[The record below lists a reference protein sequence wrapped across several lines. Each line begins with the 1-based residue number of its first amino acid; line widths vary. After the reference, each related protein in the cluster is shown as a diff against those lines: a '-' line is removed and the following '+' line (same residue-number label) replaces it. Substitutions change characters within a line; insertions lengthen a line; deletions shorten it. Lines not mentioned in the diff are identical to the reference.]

1 MAGSRVGRAGQADG
15 FRRVVESSSGCCQ
28 SFTVP
33 SLSVPVASAQ
43 FHAHQKNRN
52 NLMKNILTKSILCS
66 LALAGSASVTHA
78 QYGIDL
84 LNAFTFTDGA
94 KQGGIEIVGY
104 TPDNF
109 TVAGIY
115 VSDTDGSLASVQP
128 TFGVQVLTLGNT
140 GSLTERFQI
149 DLNIGNTGLS
159 GGLLGVSSV
168 ALDPLGRAFGVASV
182 IPTDSTGTLGKLAFF
197 NYNTGAVI
205 GTINAGFHPDSV
217 RFSDDGTKIYV
228 ANEGEFKSG
237 AAQAA
242 GSLSIVDVSSITSGN
257 LATLPALVASTFD
270 FSPANLGSG
279 ASLSGIRNSNVAAVG
294 TTGAFITAVPNFTVV
309 GNQDAGAIEPEYVT
323 ISQGKAFVTLQD
335 NNAIG
340 VFDLGTSKW
349 EKINNLGTVT
359 MTIDGSDNDSLKV
372 TTGTVKGMPM
382 PDTIASYV
390 VAGKTYLVTAN
401 EGDARVDDRDSS
413 SFGDVS
419 GGDSMVPI
427 LDATAYPGGATVE
440 GVRLSTALGRLKVSR
455 IDGDNG
461 ANGGV
466 AGDGKIDDVT
476 TFGSRSFSIWEVQGD
491 NTLVRT
497 HDSGP
502 LDALLNTLDTGAY
515 NINSGNTS
523 LTDNRSDDKGVEPEG
538 LTIFSVDGKTLLALM
553 LERQNGVLLYDITD
567 PNSPL
572 YLDYINTYASG
583 VVGADLNDRLVSP
596 EGSLYISAA
605 DSPTGTSLLL
615 VGYEG
620 HGGGAN
626 STVIEGGIGVFQVVP
641 EPGSLALLLGGAAL
655 LGLRRRRN

>member
-270 FSPANLGSG
+270 FSPANLGGG
-279 ASLSGIRNSNVAAVG
+279 ASLSGIRNSNVNAVG
-294 TTGAFITAVPNFTVV
+294 TAGTFIGSVPNFTLV
-309 GNQDAGAIEPEYVT
+309 GNQDAGALEPEYVT

-359 MTIDGSDNDSLKV
+359 MTIDGSDNDSLRV
-372 TTGTVKGMPM
+372 TTGTVKGLHM

-567 PNSPL
+567 PDSPL

>member
-242 GSLSIVDVSSITSGN
+242 GSLSIVDVSSITSGT
-257 LATLPALVASTFD
+257 LATLTGLVASTFD
-270 FSPANLGSG
+270 FSPANLGGG
-279 ASLSGIRNSNVAAVG
+279 ASLSGIRNSNVNAVG
-294 TTGAFITAVPNFTVV
+294 TAGTFIGSVPNFTLV
-309 GNQDAGAIEPEYVT
+309 GNQDAGALEPEYVT

-349 EKINNLGTVT
+349 EKINNLGTIT
-359 MTIDGSDNDSLKV
+359 MTIDASDNDSLRV
-372 TTGTVKGMPM
+372 TTGTVKGLHM

>member
-1 MAGSRVGRAGQADG
+1 
-15 FRRVVESSSGCCQ
+15 
-28 SFTVP
+28 
-33 SLSVPVASAQ
+33 
-43 FHAHQKNRN
+43 
-52 NLMKNILTKSILCS
+52 MKNILTKSILCS

-115 VSDTDGSLASVQP
+115 VSDTDGSLAAVQP

-349 EKINNLGTVT
+349 EKINNLGTIT
-359 MTIDGSDNDSLKV
+359 MTIDASDNDSLRV
-372 TTGTVKGMPM
+372 TTGTVKGLHM

-567 PNSPL
+567 PDSPL

>member
-1 MAGSRVGRAGQADG
+1 
-15 FRRVVESSSGCCQ
+15 
-28 SFTVP
+28 
-33 SLSVPVASAQ
+33 
-43 FHAHQKNRN
+43 
-52 NLMKNILTKSILCS
+52 MKNILTKSILCS

-115 VSDTDGSLASVQP
+115 VSDTDGSLAAVQP

-359 MTIDGSDNDSLKV
+359 MTIDASDNDSLKV

-390 VAGKTYLVTAN
+390 VGGKTYLVTAN
-401 EGDARVDDRDSS
+401 EGDARVDDRDVSR
-413 SFGDVS
+413 FGTITGNADMD
-419 GGDSMVPI
+419 GPAGNDGL
-427 LDATAYPGGATVE
+427 LDPSVYPVTAT
-440 GVRLSTALGRLKVSR
+440 GVRANGALGRLNVSR
-455 IDGDNG
+455 LDGDNG

-466 AGDGKIDDVT
+466 AGDGLIDDLT
-476 TFGSRSFSIWEVQGD
+476 TFGTRSFSIWEVQGD

-502 LDALLNTLDTGAY
+502 LDTLLNTLDTGAY
-515 NINSGNTS
+515 NISSGNTS
-523 LTDNRSDDKGVEPEG
+523 LTDSRSDDKGVEPEG

-567 PNSPL
+567 PDSPL

-626 STVIEGGIGVFQVVP
+626 STVIEGGIGVYQVVP
-641 EPGSLALLLGGAAL
+641 EPGSLAFLLTGLATLGSFA
-655 LGLRRRRN
+655 RRRKAPVSSV